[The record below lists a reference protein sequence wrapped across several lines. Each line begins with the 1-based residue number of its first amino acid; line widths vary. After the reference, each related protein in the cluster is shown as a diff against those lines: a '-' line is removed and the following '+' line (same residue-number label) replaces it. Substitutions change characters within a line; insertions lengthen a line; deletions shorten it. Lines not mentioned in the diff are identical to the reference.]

1 MSKII
6 LENVCLD
13 YKINRGM
20 KIKDLLIHGSK
31 KFNDLQKDGTIHA
44 LKNIN
49 LEINDGDR
57 IAIVGHNGAGK
68 STFLKMLAGIYP
80 IASGK
85 LFVDGKISSLFE
97 MSTGFE
103 MEASGWENIR
113 LRGLMLGETPKSI
126 EAKVEEIAE
135 FSELGDFLNIPVK
148 YYSSGMFIR
157 LAFSVSTSIN
167 PEILLLDEVM
177 AAGDAGFL
185 EKAQQRM
192 NTLMDTAKILVF
204 VTHSMQSAIEM
215 CNKCIWMER
224 GEVIMQGEVKEVTDI
239 YLKSQKKQLNNI

>member
-6 LENVCLD
+6 IENVCLD
-13 YKINRGM
+13 YKIKKGIR
-20 KIKDLLIHGSK
+20 IKDLLMSGSK
-31 KFNDLQKDGTIHA
+31 RFNELQKDGTIHA

-80 IASGK
+80 IASGN
-85 LFVDGKISSLFE
+85 LIVEGKISTLFE
-97 MSTGFE
+97 MATGFE
-103 MEASGWENIR
+103 MEATGWENIK
-113 LRGLMLGETPKSI
+113 LRGLMLGEKPQII
-126 EAKVEEIAE
+126 ESKMQEIAE

-157 LAFSVSTSIN
+157 LAFSVSTAIS

-185 EKAQQRM
+185 EKAQKRM
-192 NTLMDTAKILVF
+192 KSLLNTANILIF
-204 VTHSMQSAIEM
+204 VTHSMQSAIDL
-215 CNKCIWMER
+215 CNKGIWIER
-224 GEVIMQGEVKEVTDI
+224 GEIIMQGNVKEVTEA
-239 YLKSQKKQLNNI
+239 YLESQKNTI